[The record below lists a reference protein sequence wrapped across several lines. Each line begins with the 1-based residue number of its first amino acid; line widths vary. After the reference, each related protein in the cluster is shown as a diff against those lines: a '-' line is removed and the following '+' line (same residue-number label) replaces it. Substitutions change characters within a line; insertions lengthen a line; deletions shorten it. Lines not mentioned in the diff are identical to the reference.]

1 MQRYG
6 HHTLFPIARML
17 PVHWKWLLSVAIWLP
32 PKGSN
37 NGMGRYGVL
46 IGLDATLRA
55 YQTTDEPYSS
65 GLIAT

>member
-1 MQRYG
+1 
-6 HHTLFPIARML
+6 ML

-55 YQTTDEPYSS
+55 YQATDEPHSS